1 MSKKVKA
8 ILDQFK
14 KRSFSELS
22 GRIERIIVYGSY
34 ARGEARAESDLDILV
49 IVKDKSALS
58 ESRIRD
64 IAYDIMWDQNF
75 KPLLSVEILE
85 KISFDRLAKLGSSFY
100 RNVQNEGILL

>member
-14 KRSFSELS
+14 ERSLSELS
-22 GRIERIIVYGSY
+22 GRIEGIIVYGSY
-34 ARGEARAESDLDILV
+34 ARGEARADSDLDILV
-49 IVKDKSALS
+49 IVKDKSALL
-58 ESRIRD
+58 ERRIKD

-85 KISFDRLAKLGSSFY
+85 KFSFDRLAKMGSSFY